1 MFIKYYIKY
10 YKTFIF
16 ILQLPHWPVL
26 KKLAHTVSCS
36 AVEATLCEENETVS
50 AMASLS
56 MTRHR
61 MQ

>member
-1 MFIKYYIKY
+1 
-10 YKTFIF
+10 
-16 ILQLPHWPVL
+16 LPHWPVL

-61 MQ
+61 IQLVLKFNLISREEVIH

>member
-1 MFIKYYIKY
+1 MQLFLFIK
-10 YKTFIF
+10 
-16 ILQLPHWPVL
+16 LPHWPVL

-61 MQ
+61 IQ

>member
-1 MFIKYYIKY
+1 
-10 YKTFIF
+10 
-16 ILQLPHWPVL
+16 VL

-36 AVEATLCEENETVS
+36 AVDATREENETVS

-61 MQ
+61 IQ